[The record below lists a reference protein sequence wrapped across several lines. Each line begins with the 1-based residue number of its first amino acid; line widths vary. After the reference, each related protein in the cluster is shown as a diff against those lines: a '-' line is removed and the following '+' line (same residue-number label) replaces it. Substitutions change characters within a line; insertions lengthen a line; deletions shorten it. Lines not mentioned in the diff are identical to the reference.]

1 MRRRSALLLLIF
13 ASVIVDASSAIAKQA
28 PVAKGVLSSAEKPMT
43 YRGQNAITISQE
55 LISKQDYTG
64 ALKQVEVAISSDPKS
79 GIPYMV
85 KAFLLDQTNQSKKAG
100 EAFKKAV
107 SLSPTNGF
115 VLNSYAVYACEKG
128 RFDEADSYF
137 MKAAVHGSF
146 ILTTEAFE
154 NAAQCSLK
162 NNDFKL
168 SESRAR
174 TALDLSPESV
184 SALETL
190 IFVEVHLGS
199 FMEARAFMQR
209 REALG
214 PLDVSL
220 LEIAQQIEKAAGD
233 ERAAAQ
239 YKKQLDLLEQAQIPP
254 PTGEGQ
260 KKP

>member
-55 LISKQDYTG
+55 LISKQDYAG

-168 SESRAR
+168 SES
-174 TALDLSPESV
+174 
-184 SALETL
+184 ALETL